1 MRPLRFSSKQQNK
14 TSHDLAKAAKDFTM
28 FINSLKS
35 ILNVVTAF
43 AMLSTSAS
51 IAYAQTT
58 PLGTEVVNSATL
70 SYDHPSGNY
79 TFPTNDATFIV
90 TARPSPSAIEFFRQ
104 APTAPDA
111 QLIAL
116 NGSDFSTDGKNTI
129 ASFQPIQRNSAT
141 MGMAISGEKPVAIIP
156 AESFFAGEMM
166 IVRVIDKGQNGDPNK
181 IETVTSTITTKT
193 GDSIVLRLYEDS
205 PDSGSFYAYVP
216 STSEASSAND
226 PVLSTPDATSIT
238 AEYVDP
244 FDATEQSEDRV
255 LVDPYGVLFDSLT
268 GELLN
273 GAIVTIVDEAT
284 LLPAEVFGI
293 DAMSAYPS
301 TVTTG
306 GVVTDAS
313 GLVYDL
319 EEGQFLFP
327 LVYPGEYRL
336 LITPPEGYIFP
347 SGFGENDFA
356 ALANGPFEIIDG
368 SYGLTFTVDASGPL
382 HFDVPMDTTRGLT
395 VTKTAGN
402 VQAALGDFITYTIK
416 VSNDSEHLLPL
427 LIKDE
432 LPRGVRYQDNS
443 AQMGGERLPE
453 DAVTARADLIIFD
466 AGDIQAGQSKEINY
480 VAAIGAGAPN
490 GEAINIASAINP
502 YGRKISNTSE
512 AVINIKEDLLRSES
526 TVIGRVSENACNTDD
541 EWTRDIQTTPGV
553 EGVRIYMETGEF
565 VVTDETGAFHFEGIE
580 KGTHILQID
589 PATLPAGYT
598 PIQCE
603 ENTRYAGNAASQFID
618 IIGGGIWKANFYL
631 ERTEAVVTA
640 ETQSTAVA
648 AQEYLNYDDAWLNT
662 QNADTAWVYPDTT
675 LAPSSRSLNIGIKMP
690 TDSKIDLSLNGR
702 TVSASNR
709 QPRLLSSDQST
720 ILKRWKGVD
729 IQSGRNTIEAIITHK
744 DGRVEK
750 LNKEIWFVEQ
760 GERARLVDDQSI
772 LVADGRTAPIIAI
785 RLENS
790 EKQPVHAGRII
801 EVDVTAPYKL
811 NTESRLSDIAPV
823 DVGIVEARG
832 ISINREGIAMVELA
846 PTLRTGKVRVR
857 VPLTDDRYEEI
868 EAYLRPEKRDWVV
881 VGLAVGELAEVSSND
896 IFADTTDGQSKSGRI
911 AFFAKGLVKGD
922 WLLTLAVDTAKRR
935 GRKDDELY
943 DAIDPNAYYTLY
955 GDRSESGH
963 EAQSRYPL
971 YVKLEKDTT
980 KVLFGDFN
988 TDIADSELGRYGR
1001 QLSGLKADYE
1011 GENFSL
1017 TGFAAETNQGF
1028 VKDEIPADGTS
1039 GPYQLSQTNLVRNS
1053 ETIIIETRDRNR
1065 PDQILSSRSLQRYT
1079 DYELDVDTGEII
1091 FRFPVNTTDAS
1102 FNDNVIVVDY
1112 ETFADADRNI
1122 TYGGRAEV
1130 RGFDDKV
1137 EVGVNFISEDG
1148 ASTTSKSASRL
1159 TSVDAKMDITEKTQ
1173 LVAEFASSSNASTE
1187 EGQDDVESNAYL
1199 IELRHASDGVSAQAY
1214 IREEEAGFG
1223 LGQTGSNTNGIRRVG
1238 AQASIR
1244 ISEKT
1249 NEETGNRLIRR
1260 VEGQAYRETNLGTDQ
1275 NRTVSDIALIQN
1287 GHSFTAGVGLRS
1299 VKEHLTTGDRES
1311 LLATVN
1317 ASKNFQKTG
1326 VTVLASHEQPISS
1339 DKDQVSTSPERTI
1352 LGLDKAFG
1360 ERVTLNLRHEITN
1373 GADASGNNT
1382 LVGVTVQPWTGGQVV
1397 TGLDRITKD
1406 ASSRLAATVGLDQS
1420 FRISENWSA
1429 SLGLMNRSRIDGG
1442 DTPVD
1447 PLADDAISP
1456 IAEGT
1461 RSALTEDDSYT
1472 SGYVGLGYRNEGT
1485 AASGRFEYRDTI
1497 SSTRTTFILGAAR
1510 EMTDTISYAASARL
1524 QSDEQANGTTDKLMA
1539 RLGFVRRPDDE
1550 SISILNRLDFQMEK
1564 ADLNGESWKVVN
1576 NLGINLAPTERSQL
1590 AAFHGIKYSEANLLG
1605 QQYSGWTNLIGAEYR
1620 YDVTRFVDLGLRG
1633 SVLTST
1639 ATSTTE
1645 YQFGPSVGL
1654 SPTKNIWISAG
1665 YNFTG
1670 FKDNDFDA
1678 AADSRNGM
1686 FIKLRLKLDQNDLDG
1701 LLAWVSPKEG
1711 K

>member
-1 MRPLRFSSKQQNK
+1 M
-14 TSHDLAKAAKDFTM
+14 M
-28 FINSLKS
+28 FIKAKKS
-35 ILNVVTAF
+35 ITNIAAAF
-43 AMLSTSAS
+43 AFFGFNASA
-51 IAYAQTT
+51 ALAQTT
-58 PLGTEVVNSATL
+58 PLGTEVVNRASL
-70 SYDHPSGNY
+70 SYDHSSGNY
-79 TFPTNDATFIV
+79 TFPTNDATFTV
-90 TARPSPSAIEFFRQ
+90 TARPSPSVIEFFRQ

-111 QLIAL
+111 EFISL
-116 NGSDFSTDGKNTI
+116 NGSDYSFDGTNTRG
-129 ASFQPIQRNSAT
+129 SFQPIPRDSAS
-141 MGMAISGEKPVAIIP
+141 MGMPVSSDKPVPIIP

-166 IVRVIDKGQNGDPNK
+166 IVRVVDKGQNGDPDL
-181 IETVTSTITTKT
+181 IETVTSTITTKS
-193 GDSIVLRLYEDS
+193 GDSIVIRLYEDT
-205 PDSGSFYAYVP
+205 PDSGIFYAYVP
-216 STSEASSAND
+216 STSENSTTND
-226 PVLSTPDATSIT
+226 PVLSTPDATSIK

-244 FDATEQSEDRV
+244 FDATEQSEDSV
-255 LVDPYGVLFDSLT
+255 LVDPYGLLFDSLT
-268 GELLN
+268 GELIN
-273 GAIVTIVDEAT
+273 GAEVTIVDADT
-284 LLPAEVFGI
+284 LQPTQVFGI

-301 TVTTG
+301 TLLTG
-306 GVVTDAS
+306 SVVTDAS

-319 EEGQFLFP
+319 EDGQFLFP

-336 LITPPEGYIFP
+336 LITPPQGYIFP
-347 SGFGENDFA
+347 SGFGASDFE
-356 ALANGPFEIIDG
+356 ALNNGPFEIIDG

-382 HFDVPMDTTRGLT
+382 HFDVPLDTTRGLT

-402 VQAALGDFITYTIK
+402 VQAALGDFVTYTIK

-453 DAVTARADLIIFD
+453 DAVTASADLIIFD

-631 ERTEAVVTA
+631 ERTETVATE
-640 ETQSTAVA
+640 ETQSQTVA
-648 AQEYLNYDDAWLNT
+648 AQEYLAYDDAWLNT
-662 QNADTAWVYPDTT
+662 QNADTAWVYPDTSF
-675 LAPSSRSLNIGIKMP
+675 APAGRSLNIGIKLP
-690 TDSKIDLSLNGR
+690 AGSKIDLNLNGR
-702 TVSASNR
+702 PVEKTNR
-709 QPRLLSSDQST
+709 QPRLLSADQKVV
-720 ILKRWKGVD
+720 LKRWKGVD

-811 NTESRLSDIAPV
+811 NTENRLSDIAPV

-1173 LVAEFASSSNASTE
+1173 LVAEFASSNNASAE

-1317 ASKNFQKTG
+1317 ASKNFQKAG

-1442 DTPVD
+1442 DNPVD

-1497 SSTRTTFILGAAR
+1497 SSTRTAFILGAAR
-1510 EMTDTISYAASARL
+1510 EMTETISYAASARL
-1524 QSDEQANGTTDKLMA
+1524 QSDEQANGTTDKLIA
-1539 RLGFVRRPDDE
+1539 RLGFVRRPEDE
-1550 SISILNRLDFQMEK
+1550 SISIFNRLDFQMER

-1576 NLGINLAPTERSQL
+1576 NLGINMAPTERSQL

-1620 YDVTRFVDLGLRG
+1620 YDVTRYVDLGLRG

-1678 AADSRNGM
+1678 ALDSRNGM